1 MVSSN
6 DVRIPDPV
14 PGQAVVVTRYGA
26 DHVRAVIVHPD
37 DFEWLEAIVD
47 AYRERQRPL
56 ELALTEADLEAHIQ
70 TDLDEG
76 DWEGLEDALAQR

>member
-1 MVSSN
+1 M
-6 DVRIPDPV
+6 
-14 PGQAVVVTRYGA
+14 
-26 DHVRAVIVHPD
+26 HPD